1 MPMVDASRPL
11 AGPIELAARPR
22 ATPLSLPC
30 GSGRLSSAIVGVL
43 AVACGSGAVAG
54 PPLPEPAV
62 YETTHFVIVDEA
74 GIPAD
79 EIEPLGVRLEADYQ
93 RVAAALPTQTAP
105 QRITFRILVGRGIPF
120 VTPGSL
126 QMAQWAEDLAPEYA
140 VHQLTHLFTRY
151 RRGAFLEEGL
161 AVYLSEF
168 LDPSDRTINPY
179 RGQPPHAWVSLFQ
192 RETTLVSLF
201 TAFRAGDFSFAYS
214 GSASDAFAW
223 QVFLEAGSFAR
234 WVIDTYGWTTWWT
247 LYEVEDL
254 GATLGG
260 TTLDLQRAWL
270 ATASQAFP
278 DPLPCAT
285 ALATRGPLGERET
298 FWCASAEGTSA
309 R

>member
-1 MPMVDASRPL
+1 MRIPCGRH
-11 AGPIELAARPR
+11 AAR
-22 ATPLSLPC
+22 ALV
-30 GSGRLSSAIVGVL
+30 SAALLG
-43 AVACGSGAVAG
+43 AACGTGEGTG
-54 PPLPEPAV
+54 PGIPSPTV

-74 GIPAD
+74 GTPAAVID
-79 EIEPLGVRLEADYQ
+79 SLGVRLEAEYL
-93 RVAAALPTQTAP
+93 RVAAALPTQPAP
-105 QRITFRILVGRGIPF
+105 GRITFRVLAGRGIPF
-120 VTPGSL
+120 VTPGSRL
-126 QMAQWAEDLAPEYA
+126 IAQWAEDLAPEYV

-151 RRGAFLEEGL
+151 RRSPFFEEGL
-161 AVYLSEF
+161 AVYLTE
-168 LDPSDRTINPY
+168 LLLPDDRTVNPY

-201 TAFRAGDFSFAYS
+201 TAVRAGDFSFSYS

-223 QVFLEAGSFAR
+223 QVFVQAGSFTR

-247 LYEVEDL
+247 LYDVEDL
-254 GATLGG
+254 GAALGG

-270 ATASQAFP
+270 AAASQAYP

-285 ALATRGPLGERET
+285 ALATRGPLGARET